1 MALRKI
7 RGKVIN
13 QAIGAHTGK
22 DGDLFFDDSTN
33 SFKISDGSTAGGV
46 RLLQDS
52 VVQASPTGL
61 MGASITAKTQ
71 LANGSDILLAAGTHY
86 MTPAD
91 GNAITV
97 TMPTYANSS
106 LGDVIIIEYHV
117 LGSNGQT
124 MKIGTASQFYM
135 AKSAIYKPVG
145 ATGSL
150 VGLNFAVDLADGS
163 ADDFANLIGLTNA
176 GPGVGSYAIITFN
189 GSVWRFEARL
199 ESSGTSVVNG
209 TSVFAQS

>member
-1 MALRKI
+1 MGRVCRNNKS
-7 RGKVIN
+7 RRIN
-13 QAIGAHTGK
+13 MTKEQIVPKWFNGQIYDK
-22 DGDLFFDDSTN
+22 
-33 SFKISDGSTAGGV
+33 GGV
-46 RLLQDS
+46 VANRF
-52 VVQASPTGL
+52 TGEEIEL
-61 MGASITAKTQ
+61 NNIELSMYDFVMGASITAKTQ

-163 ADDFANLIGLTNA
+163 ADDFANLVGLTNA